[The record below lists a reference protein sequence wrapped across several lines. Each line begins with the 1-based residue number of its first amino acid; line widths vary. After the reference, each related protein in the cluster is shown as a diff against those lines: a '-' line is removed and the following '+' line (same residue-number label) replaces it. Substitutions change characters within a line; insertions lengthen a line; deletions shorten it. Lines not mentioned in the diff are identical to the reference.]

1 MPNDNTIK
9 AKLTEIHN
17 LVRQGREDIQRA
29 VDMLSDLSNSNCST
43 DKPRTNIVRFK
54 TPITVAALAHILGC
68 KPFKLIAELLPMGL
82 FANPSTA
89 LHEEHAVALCKKHG
103 CQYEPLT
110 DEADTEEAEEDVIP
124 KEIQKLAESMGAAA
138 IVKVSTNTKTGKSS
152 CCAFEVKD
160 TSASDSDIPEGEP
173 KPHKLSEGSAERI
186 LKAVFGEDG
195 EFDEYAYGVAA
206 VTELLQKNQS
216 RFRAF
221 ETNDIYLAVRSFL
234 THCYESAIGED
245 DAEAERVVCQ
255 YGDDI
260 YEVLKAHYEDV
271 TEPKASVLTHEF
283 IHGIVE
289 TALPVLYC
297 AKVHPDWECVTYDT
311 EDQTIKFG
319 HDLPVGDDVHRV
331 SGCIRMS
338 ETGDKMVCIGIHLR
352 HFVNIGRKDMTKDI
366 CSAIAR
372 SMKCCVTPAAKS
384 LSVTSTIQLKD
395 FDSKKVHDT
404 WMHVRGAME
413 TAIQQLKYFKCINFN
428 CAAN

>member
-1 MPNDNTIK
+1 MPKDTIK

-43 DKPRTNIVRFK
+43 DKPGTTIVRFK

-89 LHEEHAVALCKKHG
+89 LHEEHAAALCEKHDYK
-103 CQYEPLT
+103 YEPLP
-110 DEADTEEAEEDVIP
+110 DEDDTEESGEDTIP
-124 KEIQKLAESMGAAA
+124 KEIQKLAESMGASA
-138 IVKVSTNTKTGKSS
+138 IVKVQTNTKTGESR
-152 CCAFEVKD
+152 CCAFGVKD
-160 TSASDSDIPEGEP
+160 TSSDDSDIPEGEP
-173 KPHKLSEGSAERI
+173 TPHKLPEGSSERL
-186 LKAVFGEDG
+186 LKAIFGEDG
-195 EFDEYAYGVAA
+195 ELDDYAYGVAA
-206 VTELLQKNQS
+206 VTELLQKKQS

-221 ETNDIYLAVRSFL
+221 KTNDIYLAVRSFL

-245 DAEAERVVCQ
+245 DAEAERVVDQ

-271 TEPKASVLTHEF
+271 TEPKASVLSHEF
-283 IHGIVE
+283 IHGIAE

-319 HDLPVGDDVHRV
+319 HDLPVGDDVHRAH
-331 SGCIRMS
+331 GCIRLS
-338 ETGDKMVCIGIHLR
+338 ETGDKTVCIGIHLR
-352 HFVNIGRKDMTKDI
+352 HFVNVGRKDRTKEI
-366 CSAIAR
+366 CSAISA
-372 SMKCCVTPAAKS
+372 SLKCCVTPSAKS

-404 WMHVRGAME
+404 WMKVRGAME
-413 TAIQQLKYFKCINFN
+413 MAVQHLKYFKCINFG
-428 CAAN
+428 CALN